1 MNIQTLHRRLVKRFG
16 GDSINNS
23 HVLIPEQ
30 ALEMSTTLTGGD
42 FQLAILPD
50 YDGISP
56 ALPMCQLTID
66 DKTFIMEADVDLIY
80 TAVYGFGEQ
89 SESH

>member
-1 MNIQTLHRRLVKRFG
+1 MNIQTLHRRLVRRFG
-16 GDSINNS
+16 DDSINDS

-30 ALEMSTTLTGGD
+30 ALEMSTTLAGGD

-50 YDGISP
+50 YDGVSP
-56 ALPMCQLTID
+56 ALPMCQLSIAG
-66 DKTFIMEADVDLIY
+66 KTFIMETDVDLIY

-89 SESH
+89 NDS